1 MNKPHGIE
9 SIQSLAALVHA
20 LQDAISEGGLHDH
33 LNGRLL
39 ARHSQRQSAAL
50 QAERQGGI
58 AVFTVNGVLSP
69 EPEWYDETS
78 SKALAEQ
85 FRLAAADDEIASGVM
100 LIKSPGGY
108 SIGMIDL
115 ANAAAEF
122 AAAKPLVAHVDQMC
136 CSAAYWLASQ
146 ARSIYAS
153 IDAEIGSI
161 GVRNLVY
168 DFSKYF
174 AELGVEAVAT
184 DTGPFKSLG
193 VMGAPV
199 TEAQRG
205 WLKERVDLVMKDF
218 TAAVRTGRK
227 MSEEEFAAVGTGR
240 TWWGEEAVALKLI
253 DGIQTTKQTMA
264 SLAASSTS
272 KVRSKSMSA
281 ENDNTPKAATLQE
294 LKAELPEATSDFLVA
309 QQMAGATLPQAMKA
323 WNTQLAAELKASKEA
338 AAASEEKAKAAE
350 AKAAA
355 TPAPGTAKKPVVGL
369 GDAPG
374 GEEAAADL
382 DFREMAAAYQ
392 EKHKCRWS
400 EATLAIKKKYPEA
413 REAFGAPA
421 KR

>member
-1 MNKPHGIE
+1 MSKPHAIE

-20 LQDAISEGGLHDH
+20 LPDAISEGGLHDH

-39 ARHSQRQSAAL
+39 SRHSQRQSAAM

-58 AVFTVNGVLSP
+58 AIFNVVGVLSP
-69 EPEWYDETS
+69 EPEWYDEIS

-85 FRLAAADDEIASGVM
+85 FRLAAADDEISSGVM
-100 LIKSPGGY
+100 MIKSPGGY

-122 AAAKPLVAHVDQMC
+122 AAVKPLVAHVDQIC

-146 ARSIYAS
+146 AQFIYAS

-218 TAAVRTGRK
+218 AGAVRAGRK
-227 MSEEEFAAVGTGR
+227 MTEEEFAAVGTGR
-240 TWWGEEAVALKLI
+240 TWWGDEAVKLKLI

-272 KVRSKSMSA
+272 KTRSKTMSA
-281 ENDNTPKAATLQE
+281 ETENAPKAATHRE
-294 LKAELPEATSDFLVA
+294 LKAAMPEASADFILSQLEA
-309 QQMAGATLPQAMKA
+309 SATVGDALKA
-323 WNTQLAAELKASKEA
+323 YNTQLAAELKASKDA
-338 AAASEEKAKAAE
+338 AAAAE

-355 TPAPGTAKKPVVGL
+355 AEAKATTTTTTQQVKKPVIGL
-369 GDAPG
+369 GDAPS
-374 GEEAAADL
+374 GEEANGDIDYRAEAL
-382 DFREMAAAYQ
+382 AYQ

-413 REAFGAPA
+413 RVFFGAPA
-421 KR
+421 K